1 MTSHT
6 KTLLMIF
13 VVAAASLG
21 TLIAQGQK
29 KPAIAYPDYPND
41 PRRWRHVTTKV
52 IFSKENK
59 LYERYA
65 GLHNVYVND
74 TAWPAFRLSRIYPDG
89 SMFAMELWDIR
100 TYQGAIETRT
110 RKALLIM
117 KKNAKLYPDTGGW
130 GFEVFKG
137 EEKTG
142 SLKDMNECFSC
153 HATQKS
159 KDYVQ
164 SNYML

>member
-59 LYERYA
+59 LY
-65 GLHNVYVND
+65 
-74 TAWPAFRLSRIYPDG
+74 
-89 SMFAMELWDIR
+89 
-100 TYQGAIETRT
+100 
-110 RKALLIM
+110 
-117 KKNAKLYPDTGGW
+117 
-130 GFEVFKG
+130 
-137 EEKTG
+137 
-142 SLKDMNECFSC
+142 
-153 HATQKS
+153 
-159 KDYVQ
+159 
-164 SNYML
+164 